1 MLMKFISK
9 VSKMSADDS
18 LPTSRSSS
26 RPKGL
31 SVWKRGLLFLA
42 VPYVGLVVVLA
53 SMQRALIYH
62 PFPEQSLPA
71 LDVPLPAGQAHDV
84 SVRTED
90 HLDLR
95 GWLILAKG
103 KTAADAL
110 ELAARLQEGRPV
122 VLYFPGNAGN
132 RAYREL
138 ELRLLT
144 DAGADA
150 ILFDYRGYGDSP
162 GEPSEEGLARDARAV
177 WRFATETNK
186 IEPRRLVL
194 FGESLGGG
202 VAVRLASDLSEQHT
216 PPAGLILRSTFS
228 SLTDAAAHHFPW
240 LPVRWV
246 LIDRFPSE
254 RRIRDVTCPILQLH
268 GRRDTIV
275 PFRLGQKLFA
285 AAPEKSASGIAKRFV
300 ELPNA
305 NHNDVI
311 ETSHGEVLAAVRD
324 FLSKVT
330 SP

>member
-1 MLMKFISK
+1 
-9 VSKMSADDS
+9 
-18 LPTSRSSS
+18 
-26 RPKGL
+26 
-31 SVWKRGLLFLA
+31 
-42 VPYVGLVVVLA
+42 
-53 SMQRALIYH
+53 
-62 PFPEQSLPA
+62 
-71 LDVPLPAGQAHDV
+71 
-84 SVRTED
+84 
-90 HLDLR
+90 
-95 GWLILAKG
+95 
-103 KTAADAL
+103 
-110 ELAARLQEGRPV
+110 